1 MFDKQTSGQEK
12 LISYYISVQDY
23 EEVKNLFSQSYD
35 LVNRQIAEAKK
46 TDHWMLEFFYED
58 IRSLKFDEAYFYL
71 DKDGKRVY
79 DMDMIREEFEENIE
93 TLIELNKQKGL
104 TDG

>member
-1 MFDKQTSGQEK
+1 MSERVEK
-12 LISYYISVQDY
+12 LIAQ
-23 EEVKNLFSQSYD
+23 EN
-35 LVNRQIAEAKK
+35 AEIIR
-46 TDHWMLEFFYED
+46 MLTED
-58 IRSLKFDEAYFYL
+58 EAIFVEAYFYL

>member
-1 MFDKQTSGQEK
+1 MSERLDELLEQEDAEI
-12 LISYYISVQDY
+12 LNGIHDDEIVYVNAYYI
-23 EEVKNLFSQSYD
+23 
-35 LVNRQIAEAKK
+35 
-46 TDHWMLEFFYED
+46 
-58 IRSLKFDEAYFYL
+58 L

-79 DMDMIREEFEENIE
+79 DMDMIREEFESNIE

>member
-1 MFDKQTSGQEK
+1 MEVSERVEK
-12 LISYYISVQDY
+12 LIAQ
-23 EEVKNLFSQSYD
+23 EN
-35 LVNRQIAEAKK
+35 AEIIR
-46 TDHWMLEFFYED
+46 MLTED
-58 IRSLKFDEAYFYL
+58 EAIFVEAYFYL

>member
-1 MFDKQTSGQEK
+1 MSKRVEK
-12 LISYYISVQDY
+12 LIAQ
-23 EEVKNLFSQSYD
+23 EN
-35 LVNRQIAEAKK
+35 AEIIR
-46 TDHWMLEFFYED
+46 MLTED
-58 IRSLKFDEAYFYL
+58 EAIFVEAYFYL